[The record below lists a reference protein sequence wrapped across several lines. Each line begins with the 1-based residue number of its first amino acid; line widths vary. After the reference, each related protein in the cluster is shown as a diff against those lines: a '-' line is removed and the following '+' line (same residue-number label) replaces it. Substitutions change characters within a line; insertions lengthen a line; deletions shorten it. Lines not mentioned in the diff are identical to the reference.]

1 MLLGRLRLDLFLLL
15 RRSRWRVI
23 NFGLSFLCFLDLFLI
38 LYDRFWYS
46 TVHFCTFFTSSRSFS
61 FLRFITI
68 RFNIHLPPLPY
79 LDLLSKVEIFIVCS
93 SMLANTVFSLFPSLL
108 VELSNVVKLV
118 ALEVLFLVID
128 LVEIF
133 VGILRLICWTF
144 EVLLCLLLVDL
155 PRTFGGRA
163 SGFASRP
170 FVRIL
175 QILLHKVGWGNTA
188 IAGIAYNV
196 NMYNDMSIFIK

>member
-175 QILLHKVGWGNTA
+175 QILLHKVG
-188 IAGIAYNV
+188 
-196 NMYNDMSIFIK
+196 